1 MKKITTVALLVLSG
15 AMVCSPAFAA
25 NGTTGGDSASQALT
39 LTKANT
45 AKSKAVAVAG
55 ASKKKFLYL
64 DMVQRKHPQ
73 SIRNAVIVYE
83 HPGLKKQACDA
94 KDAKSV
100 SECLRSPS
108 T

>member
-15 AMVCSPAFAA
+15 AMVCSSAFAV
-25 NGTTGGDSASQALT
+25 NGTTSGVNASQALAHG
-39 LTKANT
+39 KANT
-45 AKSKAVAVAG
+45 AKSKAGSG
-55 ASKKKFLYL
+55 ADKKKFLYL

>member
-15 AMVCSPAFAA
+15 AMVCSPAFAV
-25 NGTTGGDSASQALT
+25 NGTTSGADAPQALAHS
-39 LTKANT
+39 KANT
-45 AKSKAVAVAG
+45 ARSKAVSG
-55 ASKKKFLYL
+55 ADKKKFLYL

-83 HPGLKKQACDA
+83 YPGLKKQKCDA
-94 KDAKSV
+94 NDAKSV

>member
-1 MKKITTVALLVLSG
+1 MKKITAVALLVLTG
-15 AMVCSPAFAA
+15 AMVCSPTFAG
-25 NGTTGGDSASQALT
+25 NGTTGCGDASPAVTLAKASA
-39 LTKANT
+39 
-45 AKSKAVAVAG
+45 AKSKAALGAG
-55 ASKKKFLYL
+55 KKKFLYL

-83 HPGLKKQACDA
+83 HPGLKKQACDVN
-94 KDAKSV
+94 DAKSV

>member
-25 NGTTGGDSASQALT
+25 NGTTGSDGASQALT
-39 LTKANT
+39 LTKAST
-45 AKSKAVAVAG
+45 AKSKAIAG
-55 ASKKKFLYL
+55 ADKKKFLYL
-64 DMVQRKHPQ
+64 DMVQRKHSQ

-83 HPGLKKQACDA
+83 YPGLKKQACNA

>member
-1 MKKITTVALLVLSG
+1 MKKIMTVALLVLTG
-15 AMVCSPAFAA
+15 AIMCSPTFAA
-25 NGTTGGDSASQALT
+25 DGTTSGGSASQALT
-39 LTKANT
+39 IGKANT
-45 AKSKAVAVAG
+45 AKSKAAIG
-55 ASKKKFLYL
+55 TDNKKFLYL

-83 HPGLKKQACDA
+83 YPGLKKHSCDA
-94 KDAKSV
+94 SDAKSV

>member
-1 MKKITTVALLVLSG
+1 MKKITTVALLVLAG
-15 AMVCSPAFAA
+15 AMVCPPTFAA
-25 NGTTGGDSASQALT
+25 TSQALT
-39 LTKANT
+39 LIKANT
-45 AKSKAVAVAG
+45 AKSKAVAAAG
-55 ASKKKFLYL
+55 VGKKKFLYL
-64 DMVQRKHPQ
+64 DMVQRKHPP

-94 KDAKSV
+94 NDAKSV